1 MPTGK
6 LRIALIAHDGQKR
19 DMREWAEWNKKLLSG
34 FEIFATESTGEM
46 VAEATGLRVE
56 LLLSGPLGGDAQV
69 GAMIARREL
78 DVVVFFW
85 DPLSTQPHAAD
96 VQSLIRLAVLH
107 GVAIA
112 CNRRTADL
120 VITSPLL
127 DNRAARDTQRAAT
140 PKAERSR

>member
-1 MPTGK
+1 MATGK

-46 VAEATGLRVE
+46 VAEATGLPVE

-127 DNRAARDTQRAAT
+127 DNRAARDAQRAAT
-140 PKAERSR
+140 PKAERTR

>member
-1 MPTGK
+1 MPPKK
-6 LRIALIAHDGQKR
+6 LRIALIAHDGQKQN
-19 DMREWAEWNKKLLSG
+19 MREWAEWNKEILSG
-34 FEIFATESTGEM
+34 FEIYATQSTGEM
-46 VAEATGLRVE
+46 VVEATGLSVE

-69 GAMIARREL
+69 GAMIARRDL

-96 VQSLIRLAVLH
+96 VQSLIRLAVLY

-127 DNRAARDTQRAAT
+127 KRTTTTKSDAPYARGA
-140 PKAERSR
+140 

>member
-1 MPTGK
+1 MAPRK
-6 LRIALIAHDGQKR
+6 LRIALIAHDGQKQN
-19 DMREWAEWNKKLLSG
+19 MREWAIWNREILSG
-34 FEIFATESTGEM
+34 FEIYATQSTGEM
-46 VAEATGLRVE
+46 VIEETGLSVE
-56 LLLSGPLGGDAQV
+56 LLLSGPFGGDAQV
-69 GAMIARREL
+69 GAMIAGRDL

-120 VITSPLL
+120 VISSPLL
-127 DNRAARDTQRAAT
+127 KRTNTAKGDAPYARGA
-140 PKAERSR
+140 

>member
-1 MPTGK
+1 MGGPR

-19 DMREWAEWNKKLLSG
+19 DMREWSEWNRELLSG
-34 FEIFATESTGEM
+34 FEIFATQATGEL
-46 VAEATGLRVE
+46 VADATGLPVE
-56 LLLSGPLGGDAQV
+56 LLLSGPLGGDAEV

-85 DPLSTQPHAAD
+85 DPLATQPHAAD

-120 VITSPLL
+120 VISSPLL
-127 DNRAARDTQRAAT
+127 KQTIRGRAIRTRTDAIG
-140 PKAERSR
+140 

>member
-1 MPTGK
+1 MTGK

-46 VAEATGLRVE
+46 VADATGLPVE

-127 DNRAARDTQRAAT
+127 DNRAARDAPRAVT
-140 PKAERSR
+140 PKAERNR